1 MSGRFQIWYIHRPSP
16 VPPIYLTGAVP
27 MTLAGVTVT
36 LDRTINY
43 ARGKVQQTALS
54 FIEERCSPRCEQVDA
69 ATLWGT

>member
-27 MTLAGVTVT
+27 MT